1 MTAKELIEKLKN
13 MPQDA
18 PIVLEVLGLNGS
30 ITNAKLDEA
39 FEGYDSNR
47 TESIILQGFD
57 FEF

>member
-1 MTAKELIEKLKN
+1 MTVKELIEKLKN

-18 PIVLEVLGLNGS
+18 PVVLEVLGLNGKATS
-30 ITNAKLDEA
+30 AKLDEA

-57 FEF
+57 F